1 MDKIAR
7 KVLFRE
13 VTFKLRHQLNERMSH
28 LDTKRI
34 VFQARELGVP
44 RSWCTSLLDMF

>member
-7 KVLFRE
+7 EVLSQE
-13 VTFKLRHQLNERMSH
+13 VTFKLKYQLNERMSH

-44 RSWCTSLLDMF
+44 RS